1 MVTPANKTGGGGR
14 LIEMADAR
22 AVVQVGEKRFEIQRF
37 ALPRI
42 GTDDALLRVEACG
55 ICGSDVD
62 QFDGK
67 LNRILTLPMIPGHEP
82 VGIVEEI
89 GPEAARRWGVAAG
102 DRVVVEPTR
111 GCGHCGACKR
121 GDYRNCR
128 VGRPGC
134 KISACGFIPTYIP
147 PALWGGMAE
156 FMYLDPEVALHQVAA
171 VVPAPLAAL
180 YQPVAAGISW
190 AHRVPGTRV
199 GDTVVIFGAGQ
210 RGIAC
215 AAAAHEA
222 GAAHVAVVARRQ
234 SAHRLKLAEQFGAD
248 ATIYSDEDVAARI
261 HELTRG
267 AGADVVVDVTSETTA
282 PIAQAVEIARPGGT
296 IVLAGVK
303 GPNTPIQDLFND
315 RIFTKELTI
324 KGVKNADFDSFATAV
339 RLIESRKYPF
349 EKMHTHSFKLDD
361 VELAIRTLA
370 GRVPGENAVSVSLD
384 PSL

>member
-1 MVTPANKTGGGGR
+1 
-14 LIEMADAR
+14 MAKSR
-22 AVVQVGEKRFEIQRF
+22 AVVQVGDKRFEMQNF
-37 ALPRI
+37 ELPPI
-42 GTDDALLRVEACG
+42 GVDDALMRVEACG

-67 LNRILTLPMIPGHEP
+67 LNRILSLPMIPGHEP
-82 VGIVEEI
+82 VGIIEAI

-121 GDYRNCR
+121 GDSRNCR

-134 KISACGFIPTYIP
+134 KISVCGFIPTHIP

-156 FMYLDPEVALHQVAA
+156 FMYLDPEVALHKVAPD
-171 VVPAPLAAL
+171 VPAELAAL

-215 AAAAHEA
+215 VAAAHEA
-222 GAAHVAVVARRQ
+222 GAAHVAIIARRQ
-234 SAHRLKLAEQFGAD
+234 SAHRIRLAEEFGAD
-248 ATIYSDEDVAARI
+248 ATIYADEDVVARV

-267 AGADVVVDVTSETTA
+267 EGADVVVDVTAETTE
-282 PIAQAVEIARPGGT
+282 PIAKAVEMARPGGT

-303 GPNTPIQDLFND
+303 GPGTAIQGLIND

-324 KGVKNADFDSFATAV
+324 KGVKNADFDSFAIAV

-349 EKMHTHSFKLDD
+349 EKMHTHSFKLEDI
-361 VELAIRTLA
+361 ELAIRTLA

-384 PSL
+384 PAL